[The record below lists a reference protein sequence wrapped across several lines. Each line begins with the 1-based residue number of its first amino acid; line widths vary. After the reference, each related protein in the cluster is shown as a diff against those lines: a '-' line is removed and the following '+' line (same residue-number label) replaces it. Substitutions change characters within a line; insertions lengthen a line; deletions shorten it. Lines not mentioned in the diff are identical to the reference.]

1 MRKVLNIL
9 TLVLTLSALIALS
22 VYCAYEHF
30 HDNLK
35 DVNLEISRKTEKGF
49 VDYDKTYK
57 MILDI
62 CDTANNY
69 QVNMIDVDSV
79 LKALNANPW
88 IISAE
93 ANMNLKAYLD
103 VEITECEP
111 IARIYG
117 KNGKSVYVDAEGNLY
132 PSSSQYVPRLLIA
145 SGINFPADKLGNVSD
160 EHYANT
166 ELPQTFN
173 LIKEVLGNDYAKNCV
188 RQIHYDKK
196 KNYIFSV
203 NNTNI
208 IVIFGDV
215 KDIGEKLLKMKHFFD
230 KMQGNPELDNYKEI
244 NLNYKNQ
251 VVCTKIKNKKI

>member
-9 TLVLTLSALIALS
+9 LLVFTLAILIALS

-35 DVNLEISRKTEKGF
+35 DVDLKIIRKTEKGF
-49 VDYDKTYK
+49 VDYEKTYK

-62 CDTANNY
+62 CDTVDNY
-69 QVNMIDVDSV
+69 QINMINVDSV
-79 LKALNANPW
+79 LNVLNANPW
-88 IISAE
+88 IINAE
-93 ANMNLKAYLD
+93 AAINLKEYLD
-103 VEITECEP
+103 VEIEECEP
-111 IARIYG
+111 IVRVYA
-117 KNGKSVYVDAEGNLY
+117 KNGKSVYIDNNGNIY
-132 PSSSQYVPRLLIA
+132 PSENQYVPRLLVV
-145 SGINFPADKLGNVSD
+145 SGINFSANALGNVND
-160 EHYANT
+160 EVYANT
-166 ELPQTFN
+166 DLPQTFN
-173 LIKEVLGNDYAKNCV
+173 LIKEVLDDNYAKSCV

-215 KDIGEKLLKMKHFFD
+215 NDIKGKLLKMKHFFD

-244 NLNYKNQ
+244 NLNYKDQ
-251 VVCTKIKNKKI
+251 VVCTKIKK

>member
-9 TLVLTLSALIALS
+9 LLVFTLSVLVALA
-22 VYCAYEHF
+22 VYCAYDHF

-35 DVNLEISRKTEKGF
+35 DVDLKIVRKTEKGF
-49 VDYDKTYK
+49 VDYGKTYN

-62 CDTANNY
+62 CDTTNNY
-69 QVNMIDVDSV
+69 QIKMINVDSV
-79 LKALNANPW
+79 LNALNANPW

-93 ANMNLKAYLD
+93 AGINLKEYLD
-103 VEITECEP
+103 VEIEECEP
-111 IARIYG
+111 VVRVYG
-117 KNGKSVYVDAEGNLY
+117 RNGKSVYIDNDGNIY
-132 PSSSQYVPRLLIA
+132 PSENQYVPRLLVV
-145 SGINFPADKLGNVSD
+145 SGIDFPIGKFGNVND
-160 EHYANT
+160 EIYVDT

-173 LIKEVLGNDYAKNCV
+173 LIKEVQNDNYAKSCV
-188 RQIHYDKK
+188 KQIHYDKK

-215 KDIGEKLLKMKHFFD
+215 NNIREKLLKMKHFFD

-244 NLNYKNQ
+244 NLNYKDQ

>member
-9 TLVLTLSALIALS
+9 LLVFTLSALIALA

-35 DVNLEISRKTEKGF
+35 DVDLKIVRKTEKGF
-49 VDYDKTYK
+49 IDYGKTYD

-62 CDTANNY
+62 CDTTNN
-69 QVNMIDVDSV
+69 QQIKTINVDSV
-79 LKALNANPW
+79 LNALNANPW
-88 IISAE
+88 IISAK
-93 ANMNLKAYLD
+93 ADINLKEYLD
-103 VEITECEP
+103 VEIEECDP
-111 IARIYG
+111 IVRVYG
-117 KNGKSVYVDAEGNLY
+117 KNGKSVYIDNNGDIY
-132 PSSSQYVPRLLIA
+132 PTNNQYVPRLLVV
-145 SGINFPADKLGNVSD
+145 SGVDFPVDKLGNVND
-160 EHYANT
+160 EVYVKT
-166 ELPQTFN
+166 KLPQTFN
-173 LIKEVLGNDYAKNCV
+173 LVKEVLNDNYSKSCV

-215 KDIGEKLLKMKHFFD
+215 NEIREKLLKMKHFFD

-251 VVCTKIKNKKI
+251 VVCTKIKK